1 MQKQVIGKATLY
13 CGDVLEVLPQLDGGA
28 FDALITDPPYSSGG
42 IHKKD
47 RSMAPSEKYVNA
59 THYSEFSGDN
69 RDQRSWA
76 FWCTQWLAMTTR
88 LVRPGGYFMVFSDW
102 RQLPTLTDVLQA
114 GGVLWR
120 GLVVWDKTL
129 SSRAP
134 HTGYFRHQAEYV
146 AWGSNG
152 KLAQC
157 PHGGPFPGVIT
168 ERVNPAEKLHM
179 TAKPVRLMHELVK
192 PLADDARVLDPF
204 MGSGTTALPV
214 LERGGSF
221 TGIELTNQYFDIACA
236 RIEKA
241 QALSVQR

>member
-1 MQKQVIGKATLY
+1 MQKEVIGNATLY
-13 CGDVLEVLPQLDGGA
+13 CGDVLDVLPRLDGPY
-28 FDALITDPPYSSGG
+28 DALITDPPYSSGG
-42 IHKKD
+42 LHKGQ
-47 RSMAPSEKYVNA
+47 RAVPPSAKYVESPRYA
-59 THYSEFSGDN
+59 EFSGDN

-76 FWCTQWLAMTTR
+76 FWCTQWLTTASR
-88 LVRPGGYFMVFSDW
+88 LVSPGGYFMIFSDW

-114 GGVLWR
+114 AGVLWR

-146 AWGSNG
+146 VWGSQG
-152 KLAQC
+152 RLEKC

-179 TAKPVRLMHELVK
+179 TAKPVRLMQELVE
-192 PLADDARVLDPF
+192 PLAADASVLDPF

-214 LERGGSF
+214 LARGGRF
-221 TGIELTNQYFDIACA
+221 TGIELTNEYFDIACD

-241 QALSVQR
+241 QAMAGV